1 MRRGPLAGTE
11 DSRLIGGKRLR
22 NTEPLPLRNHSS
34 DGEDL
39 YYHEAQ
45 TSSLSWGADEWFWT
59 ELCLVDTYF
68 GSEEHLKTY
77 FTGCQEGDGLDPPCG
92 GRFPMISPRF
102 DPREYF
108 LLKLKFRTEQA
119 VTEYSALI
127 ETFNKRMDEYV
138 RCSDVFR
145 MTNTNHYRRH
155 KRSDAFSKTT
165 TKEQIQ
171 ER

>member
-1 MRRGPLAGTE
+1 
-11 DSRLIGGKRLR
+11 
-22 NTEPLPLRNHSS
+22 
-34 DGEDL
+34 
-39 YYHEAQ
+39 
-45 TSSLSWGADEWFWT
+45 
-59 ELCLVDTYF
+59 VDTYF

-138 RCSDVFR
+138 RRS
-145 MTNTNHYRRH
+145 NTC
-155 KRSDAFSKTT
+155 
-165 TKEQIQ
+165 
-171 ER
+171 